1 MRRHLLP
8 LAVGLVV
15 ALAVPAA
22 AAPPRPRP
30 TDRLQWQLGDL
41 PADLEVD
48 AEVYDLDLFETTRSE
63 VAQLHR
69 DGRFVVCYLSAGS
82 WEPYR
87 PDAGRFPA
95 SVRGRPIEGFEDE
108 RWLDIR
114 RLGVLLPILEDRLD
128 LCARKGFDGV
138 EFDNVDGWTN
148 DTGFPLTRLH
158 QFTFLRRLANEAKE
172 RGLSPGLK
180 NALGLIPDLVGHFG
194 WALNEQCLQYREC
207 GRYRPFVEAGKAVF
221 IVEYRGP
228 TAQVCGRE
236 PRGTSVSLK
245 RLRLDEWVVRCPYRA
260 PRSRHEGPDG

>member
-1 MRRHLLP
+1 VPSAVLL
-8 LAVGLVV
+8 LATLV
-15 ALAVPAA
+15 ALIGPATSA
-22 AAPPRPRP
+22 AGAPTRPAP
-30 TDRLQWQLGDL
+30 SDELQWQLGDL
-41 PADLEVD
+41 PADVAVD
-48 AEVYDLDLFETTRSE
+48 AEVYDLDLFETTRAE
-63 VAQLHR
+63 VARLHD

-87 PDAGRFPA
+87 PDSRRFPA
-95 SVRGRPIEGFEDE
+95 AIRGRPIQGFEDE

-114 RLGVLLPILEDRLD
+114 RLDVLLPILEARLD

-148 DTGFPLTRLH
+148 DTGFPLTRQH

-180 NALGLIPDLVGHFG
+180 NALGLIPRLVGHFG
-194 WALNEQCLQYREC
+194 WALNEQCLQYQEC

-228 TAQVCGRE
+228 IDAVCGRE

-245 RLRLDEWVVRCPYRA
+245 RLRLDAHVRRCPYR
-260 PRSRHEGPDG
+260 PPE